1 MNPDAPLSVT
11 FPDDRDATARIIQ
24 TDPMAN
30 EIAEIYADSKPE
42 RPDDLTGAVCGRTVS
57 ATAAELG
64 LLGERN
70 DPAVETTFTFEA
82 DGGDA

>member
-30 EIAEIYADSKPE
+30 QIVERYADRKPE
-42 RPDDLTGAVCGRTVS
+42 RPDDLADAVCGRTVA

-64 LLGERN
+64 LLPGDR
-70 DPAVETTFTFEA
+70 DPVVETTFTFEA
-82 DGGDA
+82 GEKKA